1 MCVFV
6 YVHVSVCVCVL
17 QHTHLCAPVCSA
29 LPLVQIQLHISK
41 FYFGWRMNRASRC
54 FHSQSIRP
62 KWHWHTHTY
71 THTHTHTHKYC
82 VHFSQCCH
90 GNKSQPFNEMSRHSD
105 QPTYTLILYTE
116 EVLPWW
122 FSDNILRQRVGFQ
135 SRQARGKN
143 YYLDHCVFTDHVFL
157 TLLHSGQWF
166 DFYWRKGCRKN
177 RFLNEEKRMNEL
189 EMAS

>member
-1 MCVFV
+1 MCMFP
-6 YVHVSVCVCVL
+6 CVCVYFN
-17 QHTHLCAPVCSA
+17 TRTCARPCVRLC
-29 LPLVQIQLHISK
+29 LLSK
-41 FYFGWRMNRASRC
+41 FNYTFQNSILAGGWIEQAAV
-54 FHSQSIRP
+54 FTLSQLDPNGID
-62 KWHWHTHTY
+62 THTLTH